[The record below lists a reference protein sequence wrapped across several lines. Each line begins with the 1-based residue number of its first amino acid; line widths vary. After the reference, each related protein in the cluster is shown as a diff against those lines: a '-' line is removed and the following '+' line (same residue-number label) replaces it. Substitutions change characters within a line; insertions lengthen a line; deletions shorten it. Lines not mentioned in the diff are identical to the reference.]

1 MTNNK
6 RKQTNQWQRLA
17 KRCIGLVVGLV
28 LATAAGCQSSK
39 QDTSASL
46 AKRRTARPSSFPQ
59 TNRTFSLSDRVEY
72 SAAYDK
78 ELEFIFRLSEKGK
91 WEEAEAEVGLLLQIH
106 PKDPTLLRIGEWVA
120 TQKKL
125 LRQQA
130 IEDRIR
136 TIDAKQTGMN
146 PSIKDIWKDNKSR
159 GLPPRK
165 DIRDVLEMIQAEP
178 YVPETYGKTITK
190 QGFLFD
196 ARSKLGRM
204 SGLLDNTVSIQT
216 DEQTVKDILFD
227 IGGKEGINFI
237 ADQGLAPLEQKLTLN
252 IDRVKLG
259 ELLSYISRNAGVQ
272 FQVGEDLIWV
282 IDSKASKELI
292 EQTRFY
298 RLRKGFMMP
307 AQFGPEETTLVTM
320 KPEKGPTTITE
331 TAKYK
336 MFVNDSITKRP
347 SIEDAITTFF
357 KGPEYMIDY
366 ERNLIVA
373 TGSPAQLEVL
383 ERIIEEFDRPIQQV
397 LIEAR
402 FITISEAAFLDLGF
416 RWASSVASNPPQ
428 DQTGIGNGALGS
440 EEGLL
445 TRVTFNNV
453 FKESSI
459 LSNADLSAALTALEQ
474 SGESQLLS
482 APRLTLLNN
491 RPGSINDGQVNY
503 FYEEFT
509 IEETLTERQYSQ
521 RLVPKGTPS
530 KITAGV
536 SLEVVASIGGDGQS
550 ILIALHPVVNQN
562 VSYVSLKGQTFDEA
576 SEGDQNKLEIFLP
589 QWRTQELATRVVVGS
604 GQSVMMGGVL
614 EREQRTIV
622 ESVPILGNLPGIGAM
637 FRKRSTIDK
646 PRYLLIFVTATLVDE
661 DGSFVTYEQPGD
673 ERPTPVSLP
682 KSLPTPGPTAF
693 PSPQPPAKP
702 SAESSATPAPTKPAE
717 GK

>member
-1 MTNNK
+1 MITNNK
-6 RKQTNQWQRLA
+6 PKQTNRRQYLT
-17 KRCIGLVVGLV
+17 KRCIGLAVGLA
-28 LATAAGCQSSK
+28 LATAVGCQSSK
-39 QDTSASL
+39 QDTPASL
-46 AKRRTARPSSFPQ
+46 AKSRTARPSSFPH
-59 TNRTFSLSDRVEY
+59 TNGTFSLNDRVEY

-78 ELEFIFRLSEKGK
+78 ELESIFRLSEKGK
-91 WEEAEAEVGLLLQIH
+91 WEEAEAEVGLLLQKH
-106 PKDPTLLRIGEWVA
+106 PDDSTLLRISAWVA
-120 TQKKL
+120 TQKTL

-136 TIDAKQTGMN
+136 TIDARQTGMN
-146 PSIKDIWKDNKSR
+146 PSIRDVWNDNKSR

-165 DIRDVLEMIQAEP
+165 DIRDALDMIEAEP
-178 YVPETYGKTITK
+178 YIPENFGKKITK

-196 ARSKLGRM
+196 ARSELGRM
-204 SGLLDNTVSIQT
+204 SGLLDNKVSIQT

-237 ADQGLAPLEQKLTLN
+237 ADEGLAPLQQKLTLN
-252 IDRVKLG
+252 LAKVKLG
-259 ELLSYISRNAGVQ
+259 ELLGYISRNTGVQ
-272 FQVGEDLIWV
+272 FQIGEDLIWV
-282 IDSKASKELI
+282 IDGKASKELI

-298 RLRKGFMMP
+298 RLRQGFMVP
-307 AQFGPEETTLVTM
+307 AQFGPEDTTLVTVQNP
-320 KPEKGPTTITE
+320 KAGTTTTTE
-331 TAKYK
+331 TAKYE
-336 MFVNDSITKRP
+336 MFVNDSIMKRP
-347 SIEDAITTFF
+347 SIEDAIAKFF
-357 KGPEYMIDY
+357 KGTDFMIDY

-373 TGSPAQLEVL
+373 TGTPAQFEVL

-402 FITISEAAFLDLGF
+402 FITISEASFLDLGF
-416 RWASSVASNPPQ
+416 RWASSVAGNPPQ
-428 DQTGIGNGALGS
+428 DQTGIGNGALSS

-445 TRVTFNNV
+445 TRITFKNV
-453 FKESSI
+453 FKENSI

-509 IEETLTERQYSQ
+509 IEETLTERQFTQ

-562 VSYVSLKGQTFDEA
+562 VRYVSLKGQTFDEA
-576 SEGDQNKLEIFLP
+576 SEGEQNRLEIFLP

-622 ESVPILGNLPGIGAM
+622 ESVPILGNLPGIGAI
-637 FRKRSTIDK
+637 FRKRSTVDK

-661 DGSFVTYEQPGD
+661 NGSFVSYEQPSE
-673 ERPTPVSLP
+673 ERPTPVNLP

-693 PSPQPPAKP
+693 PPPPA
-702 SAESSATPAPTKPAE
+702 PAKPAE

>member
-1 MTNNK
+1 MIADNK
-6 RKQTNQWQRLA
+6 RKQTNRRQRLA
-17 KRCIGLVVGLV
+17 KRSIGLAVGLA
-28 LATAAGCQSSK
+28 LAIAAGCQSSR
-39 QDTSASL
+39 QGTDG
-46 AKRRTARPSSFPQ
+46 
-59 TNRTFSLSDRVEY
+59 TFNLNDRVEY
-72 SAAYDK
+72 SAAYDR
-78 ELEFIFRLSEKGK
+78 ELESIFRLSEKGK
-91 WEEAEAEVGLLLQIH
+91 WEEAEAEVGLLLQKH
-106 PKDPTLLRIGEWVA
+106 PKDSTLLRIGEWVA

-146 PSIKDIWKDNKSR
+146 PSIRDIWQDNKNR

-165 DIRDVLEMIQAEP
+165 DIRDALEMIQAEP
-178 YVPETYGKTITK
+178 YVPETFGKKITK
-190 QGFLFD
+190 RGFLFD
-196 ARSKLGRM
+196 ARSELGRM
-204 SGLLDNTVSIQT
+204 SGLLDNTVSIQV
-216 DEQTVKDILFD
+216 DEKTVKEILFG

-237 ADQGLAPLEQKLTLN
+237 ADHGLAPLEQKLTLN
-252 IDRVKLG
+252 LDRVKLG
-259 ELLSYISRNAGVQ
+259 ELLGYISRNAGVQ

-282 IDSKASKELI
+282 IDGKASKELI

-298 RLRKGFMMP
+298 RLRHGFMMP
-307 AQFGPEETTLVTM
+307 AQFGPEETTLVTV

-331 TAKYK
+331 TAKYE
-336 MFVNDSITKRP
+336 MFVNDSIMKKP
-347 SIEDAITTFF
+347 SIEEAIEKFF
-357 KGPEYMIDY
+357 KGSHHMIDY

-373 TGSPAQLEVL
+373 TGTPAQFEVL

-402 FITISEAAFLDLGF
+402 FITISEAAFLDVGF
-416 RWASSVASNPPQ
+416 RWASSVAGSPSQ
-428 DQTGIGNGALGS
+428 DQTGIGGGALGS

-445 TRVTFNNV
+445 TRITFQNV
-453 FKESSI
+453 FKENSI

-491 RPGSINDGQVNY
+491 RPGSINDGEVNY
-503 FYEEFT
+503 YYEQFT

-521 RLVPKGTPS
+521 RLVPLGSPS

-550 ILIALHPVVNQN
+550 ILLALHPVVNQN
-562 VSYVSLKGQTFDEA
+562 VRYVSLKGQTIDEVT
-576 SEGDQNKLEIFLP
+576 EGEQNKLEIFLP

-604 GQSVMMGGVL
+604 GQSIMMGGVL

-622 ESVPILGNLPGIGAM
+622 ESVPILGNLPGIGAL

-646 PRYLLIFVTATLVDE
+646 PRYLLIFVTATLLDE
-661 DGSFVTYEQPGD
+661 TGSFVTYEQPGD
-673 ERPTPVSLP
+673 ERPAPVSLP

-693 PSPQPPAKP
+693 PPPPAPAKP
-702 SAESSATPAPTKPAE
+702 TE

>member
-1 MTNNK
+1 MTNDK
-6 RKQTNQWQRLA
+6 RKQTERRRRLA
-17 KRCIGLVVGLV
+17 KRYIGLALGLTLV
-28 LATAAGCQSSK
+28 MVAGCRSSK
-39 QDTSASL
+39 QGSEGS
-46 AKRRTARPSSFPQ
+46 
-59 TNRTFSLSDRVEY
+59 FSLGDRVEY

-78 ELEFIFRLSEKGK
+78 ELEFIFSLSERGK
-91 WEEAEAEVGLLLQIH
+91 WEEAEAEVGLLIQRY
-106 PKDPTLLRIGEWVA
+106 PGDTTLLRIGDWVA

-125 LRQQA
+125 LRQQS

-136 TIDAKQTGMN
+136 SIDAKQTGMN
-146 PSIKDIWKDNKSR
+146 PSIKDIWMDNKSR

-165 DIRDVLEMIQAEP
+165 DIRDALEMIQAEP
-178 YVPETYGKTITK
+178 YVPESFGKEITK

-196 ARSKLGRM
+196 ARSELGRM

-216 DEQTVKDILFD
+216 DEQTVKEILFD
-227 IGGKEGINFI
+227 IGGKEGINFV
-237 ADQGLAPLEQKLTLN
+237 ADQELAPLQQKLTLN
-252 IDRVKLG
+252 LDRVKLG
-259 ELLSYISRNAGVQ
+259 ELLGYISRNVGLQ
-272 FQVGEDLIWV
+272 FQVGENLIWV
-282 IDSKASKELI
+282 IDGKASKELI

-298 RLRKGFMMP
+298 RLRNGFMMP
-307 AQFGPEETTLVTM
+307 AQFGPEETTLVTV

-331 TAKYK
+331 TAKYE

-357 KGPEYMIDY
+357 KGKEHMIDY

-373 TGSPAQLEVL
+373 TGTPAQFEVL

-402 FITISEAAFLDLGF
+402 FITISEASFLDLGF
-416 RWASSVASNPPQ
+416 RWASSVAGNPPQ

-453 FKESSI
+453 FKENSI

-491 RPGSINDGQVNY
+491 RPGSINDGEVNY
-503 FYEEFT
+503 YYEQFT
-509 IEETLTERQYSQ
+509 IEETLTERSISQ
-521 RLVPKGTPS
+521 RLVPLGQPS

-550 ILIALHPVVNQN
+550 ILLALHPVVNQN
-562 VSYVSLKGQTFDEA
+562 VSYVSLKGQTIDEVTE
-576 SEGDQNKLEIFLP
+576 SDQNKLEIFLP
-589 QWRTQELATRVVVGS
+589 KWRTQELATRVVVGS
-604 GQSVMMGGVL
+604 GQSIMMGGVL

-646 PRYLLIFVTATLVDE
+646 PRYLLIFVTATLLDQN
-661 DGSFVTYEQPGD
+661 GSFVTYEQPRD
-673 ERPTPVSLP
+673 ERPNPVNLPESLP
-682 KSLPTPGPTAF
+682 ASSPTSSPPPTT
-693 PSPQPPAKP
+693 PAKP
-702 SAESSATPAPTKPAE
+702 VEDK
-717 GK
+717 

>member
-1 MTNNK
+1 MINDK
-6 RKQTNQWQRLA
+6 RKQTERRRRLT
-17 KRCIGLVVGLV
+17 KRGIGLALGLALV
-28 LATAAGCQSSK
+28 TVAGCRSSK
-39 QDTSASL
+39 Q
-46 AKRRTARPSSFPQ
+46 SSDGS
-59 TNRTFSLSDRVEY
+59 FSLSDKVQY
-72 SAAYDK
+72 SAAYDR
-78 ELEFIFRLSEKGK
+78 ELDSIFRLSEKGK
-91 WEEAEAEVGLLLQIH
+91 WEEAEAEVGLLLQKH
-106 PKDPTLLRIGEWVA
+106 PEDTTLLRIGEWAA
-120 TQKKL
+120 TQKTL

-136 TIDAKQTGMN
+136 TIDAKQSGMN
-146 PSIKDIWKDNKSR
+146 PSIKELWQESKDR

-165 DIRDVLEMIQAEP
+165 DIRDALEMIEAEP
-178 YVPETYGKTITK
+178 YVPETFGKKITK
-190 QGFLFD
+190 RGLLFD
-196 ARSKLGRM
+196 VQSERGRM

-216 DEQTVKDILFD
+216 DEQTVKEILFD
-227 IGGKEGINFI
+227 IGGKEGINFV
-237 ADQGLAPLEQKLTLN
+237 ADQGLAPLQQKLTLN
-252 IDRVKLG
+252 LDKVKLG
-259 ELLSYISRNAGVQ
+259 ELLGYISRNVGVQ
-272 FQVGEDLIWV
+272 FQVGENLIWV
-282 IDSKASKELI
+282 IDGKASKELI

-298 RLRKGFMMP
+298 RLRNGFMMP
-307 AQFGPEETTLVTM
+307 AQFGPEETTLVTV

-331 TAKYK
+331 TAKYE

-347 SIEDAITTFF
+347 SIEDAIATFF
-357 KGPEYMIDY
+357 KGPEHMIDY

-373 TGSPAQLEVL
+373 TGTPAQFEVL

-402 FITISEAAFLDLGF
+402 FITISEASFLDLGF
-416 RWASSVASNPPQ
+416 RWASSVAGNPPQ

-453 FKESSI
+453 FKENSI

-491 RPGSINDGQVNY
+491 RPGSINDGEVNY
-503 FYEEFT
+503 YYEQFT
-509 IEETLTERQYSQ
+509 IEETLTERSISQ
-521 RLVPKGTPS
+521 RLVPMGQPS

-562 VSYVSLKGQTFDEA
+562 VSYVSLKGQTIDEVTE
-576 SEGDQNKLEIFLP
+576 SEQNKLEIFLP
-589 QWRTQELATRVVVGS
+589 KWRTQELATRVVVGS

-646 PRYLLIFVTATLVDE
+646 PRYLLIFVTATLLDE
-661 DGSFVTYEQPGD
+661 NGAFVTYEQPGD
-673 ERPTPVSLP
+673 ERPTPVSVP
-682 KSLPTPGPTAF
+682 KSLPAPGPTAF
-693 PSPQPPAKP
+693 PMPPAPAPAKP
-702 SAESSATPAPTKPAE
+702 PE
-717 GK
+717 G

>member
-1 MTNNK
+1 MIADNK
-6 RKQTNQWQRLA
+6 RKQTNRRQRLA
-17 KRCIGLVVGLV
+17 KRSIGVAVGLA
-28 LATAAGCQSSK
+28 LAIAAGCQSSR
-39 QDTSASL
+39 QGTDG
-46 AKRRTARPSSFPQ
+46 
-59 TNRTFSLSDRVEY
+59 TFNLNDRVEY

-78 ELEFIFRLSEKGK
+78 ELESIFRLSEKGK
-91 WEEAEAEVGLLLQIH
+91 WEEAEAEVGLLLQKH
-106 PKDPTLLRIGEWVA
+106 PKDSTLLRIGEWVA

-146 PSIKDIWKDNKSR
+146 PSIRDIWQDNKNR

-165 DIRDVLEMIQAEP
+165 DIRDALEMIQAEP
-178 YVPETYGKTITK
+178 YVPETFGKKITK
-190 QGFLFD
+190 RGFLFD
-196 ARSKLGRM
+196 ARSELGRM
-204 SGLLDNTVSIQT
+204 SGLLDNTVSIQV
-216 DEQTVKDILFD
+216 DEKTVKEILFG

-237 ADQGLAPLEQKLTLN
+237 ADHGLAPLEQKLTLN
-252 IDRVKLG
+252 LDRVKLG
-259 ELLSYISRNAGVQ
+259 ELLGYISRNAGVQ

-282 IDSKASKELI
+282 IDGKASKELI

-298 RLRKGFMMP
+298 RLRHGFMMP
-307 AQFGPEETTLVTM
+307 AQFGPEETTLVTV

-331 TAKYK
+331 TAKYE
-336 MFVNDSITKRP
+336 MFVNDSIMKKP
-347 SIEDAITTFF
+347 SIEEAIEKFF
-357 KGPEYMIDY
+357 KGSDHMIDY

-373 TGSPAQLEVL
+373 TGTPAQFEVL

-402 FITISEAAFLDLGF
+402 FITISEAAFLDVGF
-416 RWASSVASNPPQ
+416 RWASSVAGSPSQ
-428 DQTGIGNGALGS
+428 DQTGIGGGALGS

-445 TRVTFNNV
+445 TRITFQNV
-453 FKESSI
+453 FKENSI
-459 LSNADLSAALTALEQ
+459 LSDADLSAALTALEQ

-491 RPGSINDGQVNY
+491 RPGSINDGEVNY
-503 FYEEFT
+503 YYEQFT

-521 RLVPKGTPS
+521 RLVPLGSPS

-550 ILIALHPVVNQN
+550 ILLALHPVVNQN
-562 VSYVSLKGQTFDEA
+562 VRYVSLKGQTIDEVT
-576 SEGDQNKLEIFLP
+576 EGEQNKLEIFLP

-604 GQSVMMGGVL
+604 GQSIMMGGVL

-622 ESVPILGNLPGIGAM
+622 ESVPILGNLPGIGAL

-646 PRYLLIFVTATLVDE
+646 PRYLLIFVTATLLDE
-661 DGSFVTYEQPGD
+661 TGSFVTYEQPGD
-673 ERPTPVSLP
+673 ERPAPVSLP

-693 PSPQPPAKP
+693 PPPPAPAKP
-702 SAESSATPAPTKPAE
+702 TE

>member
-1 MTNNK
+1 MKTCNP
-6 RKQTNQWQRLA
+6 REATDRLRLA
-17 KRCIGLVVGLV
+17 KRSLSLAFGLA

-39 QDTSASL
+39 QGSDG
-46 AKRRTARPSSFPQ
+46 
-59 TNRTFSLSDRVEY
+59 TFNLNDRVEY
-72 SAAYDK
+72 SAAYDR
-78 ELEFIFRLSEKGK
+78 ELELIFSLAERGK
-91 WEEAEAEVGLLLQIH
+91 WEEAEAEVSLLLQQY
-106 PKDPTLLRIGEWVA
+106 PEDNTLLRIGDWVA
-120 TQKKL
+120 TQKTL
-125 LRQQA
+125 LREQA

-136 TIDAKQTGMN
+136 SIDATHTGMN
-146 PSIKDIWKDNKSR
+146 PTAKDIWKDEKSR

-165 DIRDVLEMIQAEP
+165 DIRDALEMIQAEP
-178 YVPETYGKTITK
+178 YVPDSFGKKITK

-196 ARSKLGRM
+196 AQSEQGRM
-204 SGLLDNTVSIQT
+204 SGLLENAVSIQV
-216 DEQTVKDILFD
+216 DQKSVKDILFD
-227 IGGKEGINFI
+227 IGGKEDINFV
-237 ADQGLAPLEQKLTLN
+237 ADEGLEPLQQKLTLN
-252 IDRVKLG
+252 LEKVKLG
-259 ELLSYISRNAGVQ
+259 ELLGYISRNAGVQ

-282 IDSKASKELI
+282 IDSKSSKELI

-307 AQFGPEETTLVTM
+307 AQFGPEETTLVTV
-320 KPEKGPTTITE
+320 KNAKAGTATVTE
-331 TAKYK
+331 TAKYE

-347 SIEDAITTFF
+347 SIEDAIARFF
-357 KGPEYMIDY
+357 KGTDFMIDY

-373 TGSPAQLEVL
+373 TGTPAQFEVL

-402 FITISEAAFLDLGF
+402 FITISEAAFLDFGF
-416 RWASSVASNPPQ
+416 RWASSVAGSPPQ
-428 DQTGIGNGALGS
+428 DQTGIGNGALGR

-453 FKESSI
+453 FKENSI

-491 RPGSINDGQVNY
+491 RPGNINDGQVNY
-503 FYEEFT
+503 YYEEFT

-521 RLVPKGTPS
+521 RLVPKGKPE
-530 KITAGV
+530 KINAGV
-536 SLEVVASIGGDGQS
+536 SLDVVASIGGDGQS

-562 VSYVSLKGQTFDEA
+562 VTYVSLKGQTIDEA
-576 SEGDQNKLEIFLP
+576 SEGDQSRLEIFLP

-604 GQSVMMGGVL
+604 GQSIMMGGVL

-622 ESVPILGNLPGIGAM
+622 ESVPILGNLPGIGSL
-637 FRKRSTIDK
+637 FRKRSTIDR
-646 PRYLLIFVTATLVDE
+646 PRYLLIFVTATLLDE
-661 DGSFVTYEQPGD
+661 NGSFVSYEPPGGGH
-673 ERPTPVSLP
+673 PAPVSLP

-693 PSPQPPAKP
+693 PPPPA
-702 SAESSATPAPTKPAE
+702 PAKPAE

>member
-1 MTNNK
+1 M
-6 RKQTNQWQRLA
+6 A
-17 KRCIGLVVGLV
+17 KRCIGLAVGLA

-39 QDTSASL
+39 QDTTASL
-46 AKRRTARPSSFPQ
+46 AKSRTARPSSFPH
-59 TNRTFSLSDRVEY
+59 TNGTFSLNDKVEY

-78 ELEFIFRLSEKGK
+78 ELESIFRLSEKGK
-91 WEEAEAEVGLLLQIH
+91 WEEAEAEVGLLLQKH
-106 PKDPTLLRIGEWVA
+106 PDDSTLLRISAWVA
-120 TQKKL
+120 TQKTL

-136 TIDAKQTGMN
+136 TIDARQTGMN
-146 PSIKDIWKDNKSR
+146 PSIRDVWNDNKSR

-165 DIRDVLEMIQAEP
+165 DIRDALDMIEAEP
-178 YVPETYGKTITK
+178 YIPENFGKKITK

-196 ARSKLGRM
+196 ARSELGRM
-204 SGLLDNTVSIQT
+204 SGLLDNKVSIQT

-237 ADQGLAPLEQKLTLN
+237 ADEGLAPLQQKLTLN
-252 IDRVKLG
+252 LAKVKLG
-259 ELLSYISRNAGVQ
+259 ELLGYISRNAGVQ
-272 FQVGEDLIWV
+272 FQIGEDLIWV
-282 IDSKASKELI
+282 IDGKASKELI

-298 RLRKGFMMP
+298 RLQQGFMVP
-307 AQFGPEETTLVTM
+307 AQFGPEDTTLVTV
-320 KPEKGPTTITE
+320 KNPKAGTTTTTE
-331 TAKYK
+331 TAKYE
-336 MFVNDSITKRP
+336 MFVNDSIMKRP
-347 SIEDAITTFF
+347 SIEDAIAKFF
-357 KGPEYMIDY
+357 KGTDFMIDY

-373 TGSPAQLEVL
+373 TGTPAQFEVL

-402 FITISEAAFLDLGF
+402 FITISEASFLDLGF
-416 RWASSVASNPPQ
+416 RWASSVAGNPPQ
-428 DQTGIGNGALGS
+428 DQTGIGNGALSS

-445 TRVTFNNV
+445 TRITFKNV
-453 FKESSI
+453 FKENSI

-509 IEETLTERQYSQ
+509 IEETLTERQFTQ

-562 VSYVSLKGQTFDEA
+562 VRYVSLKGQTFDEA
-576 SEGDQNKLEIFLP
+576 SEGEQNRLEIFLP

-622 ESVPILGNLPGIGAM
+622 ESVPILGNLPGIGAI
-637 FRKRSTIDK
+637 FRKRSTVDK

-661 DGSFVTYEQPGD
+661 NGSFVTYEQPSD
-673 ERPTPVSLP
+673 ERPIPVNLP

-693 PSPQPPAKP
+693 PPPPA
-702 SAESSATPAPTKPAE
+702 SAKPAE

>member
-1 MTNNK
+1 MIADNK
-6 RKQTNQWQRLA
+6 RKQTNRRQRRA
-17 KRCIGLVVGLV
+17 KRSIGLAVGLA
-28 LATAAGCQSSK
+28 LATAAGCQSSR
-39 QDTSASL
+39 QGTDG
-46 AKRRTARPSSFPQ
+46 
-59 TNRTFSLSDRVEY
+59 TFNLNDRVEY

-78 ELEFIFRLSEKGK
+78 ELESIFRLSEKGK
-91 WEEAEAEVGLLLQIH
+91 WEEAEAEVGLLLQKH
-106 PKDPTLLRIGEWVA
+106 PKDSTLLRIGEWVA

-146 PSIKDIWKDNKSR
+146 PSIRDIWQDNKNR

-165 DIRDVLEMIQAEP
+165 DIRDALEMIQAEP
-178 YVPETYGKTITK
+178 YVPETFGKKITK
-190 QGFLFD
+190 RGFLFD
-196 ARSKLGRM
+196 ARSELGRM
-204 SGLLDNTVSIQT
+204 SGLLDNTVSIQV
-216 DEQTVKDILFD
+216 DEKTVKEILFG

-237 ADQGLAPLEQKLTLN
+237 ADHGLAPLEQKLTLN
-252 IDRVKLG
+252 LDRVKLG
-259 ELLSYISRNAGVQ
+259 ELLGYISRNAGVQ

-282 IDSKASKELI
+282 IDGKASKELI

-298 RLRKGFMMP
+298 RLRHGFMMP
-307 AQFGPEETTLVTM
+307 AQFGPEETTLVTV

-331 TAKYK
+331 TAKYE
-336 MFVNDSITKRP
+336 MFVNDSIMKKP
-347 SIEDAITTFF
+347 SIEEAIEKFF
-357 KGPEYMIDY
+357 KGSHHMIDY

-373 TGSPAQLEVL
+373 TGTPAQFEVL

-402 FITISEAAFLDLGF
+402 FITISEAAFLDVGF
-416 RWASSVASNPPQ
+416 RWASSVAGSPSQ
-428 DQTGIGNGALGS
+428 DQTGIGGGALGS

-445 TRVTFNNV
+445 TRITFQNV
-453 FKESSI
+453 FKENSI

-491 RPGSINDGQVNY
+491 RPGSINDGEVNY
-503 FYEEFT
+503 YYEQFT

-521 RLVPKGTPS
+521 RLVPLGSPS

-550 ILIALHPVVNQN
+550 ILLALHPVVNQN
-562 VSYVSLKGQTFDEA
+562 VRYVSLKGQTIDEVT
-576 SEGDQNKLEIFLP
+576 EGEQNKLEIFLP

-646 PRYLLIFVTATLVDE
+646 PRYLLIFVTATLLDE
-661 DGSFVTYEQPGD
+661 NGSFVTYEQPGGN
-673 ERPTPVSLP
+673 RPTPVSLP

-693 PSPQPPAKP
+693 PPPPA
-702 SAESSATPAPTKPAE
+702 PAKPAE

>member
-1 MTNNK
+1 MIADNK
-6 RKQTNQWQRLA
+6 RKQTNRRQRRA
-17 KRCIGLVVGLV
+17 KRSIGLAVGLA
-28 LATAAGCQSSK
+28 LATAAGCQSSR
-39 QDTSASL
+39 QGTDG
-46 AKRRTARPSSFPQ
+46 
-59 TNRTFSLSDRVEY
+59 TFNLNDRVEY

-78 ELEFIFRLSEKGK
+78 ELESIFRLSEKGK
-91 WEEAEAEVGLLLQIH
+91 WEEAEAEVGLLLQKH
-106 PKDPTLLRIGEWVA
+106 PKDSTLLRIGEWVA

-146 PSIKDIWKDNKSR
+146 PSIRDIWQDNKNR

-165 DIRDVLEMIQAEP
+165 DIRDALEMIQAEP
-178 YVPETYGKTITK
+178 YVPETFGKKITK
-190 QGFLFD
+190 RGFLFD
-196 ARSKLGRM
+196 ARSELGRM
-204 SGLLDNTVSIQT
+204 SGLLDNTVSIQV
-216 DEQTVKDILFD
+216 DEKTVKEILFG

-237 ADQGLAPLEQKLTLN
+237 ADHGLAPLEQKLTLN
-252 IDRVKLG
+252 LDRVKLG
-259 ELLSYISRNAGVQ
+259 ELLGYISRNAGVQ

-282 IDSKASKELI
+282 IDGKASKELI

-298 RLRKGFMMP
+298 RLRHGFMMP
-307 AQFGPEETTLVTM
+307 AQFGPEETTLVTV
-320 KPEKGPTTITE
+320 KPAKGPTTTTE

-336 MFVNDSITKRP
+336 MFVNDSIMKRP
-347 SIEDAITTFF
+347 SIEDAIGRFF

-373 TGSPAQLEVL
+373 TGTPAQFEVL

-402 FITISEAAFLDLGF
+402 FITISEAAFLDVGF
-416 RWASSVASNPPQ
+416 RWASSVAGSPSQ
-428 DQTGIGNGALGS
+428 DQTGIGGGALGS

-445 TRVTFNNV
+445 TRITFQNV
-453 FKESSI
+453 FKENSI

-491 RPGSINDGQVNY
+491 RPGSINDGEVNY
-503 FYEEFT
+503 YYEQFT

-521 RLVPKGTPS
+521 RVVPLGSPS

-550 ILIALHPVVNQN
+550 ILLALHPVVNQN
-562 VSYVSLKGQTFDEA
+562 VRYVSLKGQTIDEVT
-576 SEGDQNKLEIFLP
+576 EGEQNKLEIFLP

-622 ESVPILGNLPGIGAM
+622 ESVPILGNLPGIGAL

-646 PRYLLIFVTATLVDE
+646 PRYLLIFVTATLLDE
-661 DGSFVTYEQPGD
+661 TGSFVTYEQPGD
-673 ERPTPVSLP
+673 ERPAPVSLP

-693 PSPQPPAKP
+693 PPPPAPAKP
-702 SAESSATPAPTKPAE
+702 TE

>member
-1 MTNNK
+1 MT
-6 RKQTNQWQRLA
+6 
-17 KRCIGLVVGLV
+17 KRCIGLAVGLA

-39 QDTSASL
+39 QDTPASL
-46 AKRRTARPSSFPQ
+46 AKSRTARPSSFPH
-59 TNRTFSLSDRVEY
+59 TNGTFSLNDRVEY

-78 ELEFIFRLSEKGK
+78 ELESIFRLSEKGK
-91 WEEAEAEVGLLLQIH
+91 WEEAEVEVGLLLQKH
-106 PKDPTLLRIGEWVA
+106 PDDTTLLRIGAWVA
-120 TQKKL
+120 TQKTL

-136 TIDAKQTGMN
+136 TIDARQTGMN
-146 PSIKDIWKDNKSR
+146 PSIKDVWKDNKSR

-165 DIRDVLEMIQAEP
+165 DIRDALDMIEAEP
-178 YVPETYGKTITK
+178 YIPENFGKKITK

-196 ARSKLGRM
+196 ARSELGRM
-204 SGLLDNTVSIQT
+204 SGLLDNKVSIQT

-237 ADQGLAPLEQKLTLN
+237 ADEGLAPLQQKLTLN
-252 IDRVKLG
+252 LAKVKLG
-259 ELLSYISRNAGVQ
+259 ELLGYISRNAGVQ
-272 FQVGEDLIWV
+272 FQIGEDLIWV
-282 IDSKASKELI
+282 IDGKASKELI

-298 RLRKGFMMP
+298 RLRQGFMMP
-307 AQFGPEETTLVTM
+307 AQFGPEDTTLVTVNNA
-320 KPEKGPTTITE
+320 KAGTTTTTE
-331 TAKYK
+331 TAKYE
-336 MFVNDSITKRP
+336 MFVNDSIMKRP
-347 SIEDAITTFF
+347 SIEDAIAKFF
-357 KGPEYMIDY
+357 KGTDFMIDY

-373 TGSPAQLEVL
+373 TGTPAQFEVL

-402 FITISEAAFLDLGF
+402 FITISEASFLDLGF
-416 RWASSVASNPPQ
+416 RWASSVAGNPPQ
-428 DQTGIGNGALGS
+428 DQTGIGNGALSS

-445 TRVTFNNV
+445 TRITFKNV
-453 FKESSI
+453 FKENSI

-509 IEETLTERQYSQ
+509 IEETLTERQFTQ

-562 VSYVSLKGQTFDEA
+562 VRYVSLKGQTFDEA
-576 SEGDQNKLEIFLP
+576 SEGEQNKLEIFLP

-622 ESVPILGNLPGIGAM
+622 ESVPILGNLPGIGSI

-646 PRYLLIFVTATLVDE
+646 PRYLLIFVTATLLDE
-661 DGSFVTYEQPGD
+661 NGSFVTYEQPGGN
-673 ERPTPVSLP
+673 RPTPVSLP
-682 KSLPTPGPTAF
+682 KSMPTPGPTAF
-693 PSPQPPAKP
+693 PPPPA
-702 SAESSATPAPTKPAE
+702 PAKPAE

>member
-1 MTNNK
+1 MIADNK
-6 RKQTNQWQRLA
+6 RKQTNRRQRLA
-17 KRCIGLVVGLV
+17 KRSIGLAVGLA
-28 LATAAGCQSSK
+28 LATAAGCQSSR
-39 QDTSASL
+39 QGTDG
-46 AKRRTARPSSFPQ
+46 
-59 TNRTFSLSDRVEY
+59 TFNLNDRVEY
-72 SAAYDK
+72 SAAYDR
-78 ELEFIFRLSEKGK
+78 ELESIFRLSEKGK
-91 WEEAEAEVGLLLQIH
+91 WEEAEAEVGLLLQKH
-106 PKDPTLLRIGEWVA
+106 PKDSTLLRIGEWVA

-146 PSIKDIWKDNKSR
+146 PSIRDIWQDNKNR

-165 DIRDVLEMIQAEP
+165 DIRDALEMIQAEP
-178 YVPETYGKTITK
+178 YVPETFGKKITK
-190 QGFLFD
+190 RGFLFD
-196 ARSKLGRM
+196 ARSELGRM
-204 SGLLDNTVSIQT
+204 SGLLDNTVSIQV
-216 DEQTVKDILFD
+216 DEKTVKEILFG

-237 ADQGLAPLEQKLTLN
+237 ADHGLAPLEQKLTLN
-252 IDRVKLG
+252 LDRVKLG
-259 ELLSYISRNAGVQ
+259 ELLGYISRNAGVQ

-282 IDSKASKELI
+282 IDGKASKELI

-298 RLRKGFMMP
+298 RLRHGFMMP
-307 AQFGPEETTLVTM
+307 AQFGPEETTLVTV

-331 TAKYK
+331 TAKYE
-336 MFVNDSITKRP
+336 MFVNDSIMKKP
-347 SIEDAITTFF
+347 SIEEAIEKFF
-357 KGPEYMIDY
+357 KGSHHMIDY

-373 TGSPAQLEVL
+373 TGTPAQFEVL

-402 FITISEAAFLDLGF
+402 FITISEAAFLDVGF
-416 RWASSVASNPPQ
+416 RWASSVAGSPSQ
-428 DQTGIGNGALGS
+428 DQTGIGGGALGS

-445 TRVTFNNV
+445 TRITFQNV
-453 FKESSI
+453 FKENSI

-491 RPGSINDGQVNY
+491 RPGSINDGEVNY
-503 FYEEFT
+503 YYEQFT

-521 RLVPKGTPS
+521 RLVPLGSPS

-550 ILIALHPVVNQN
+550 ILLALHPVVNQN
-562 VSYVSLKGQTFDEA
+562 VRYVSLKGQTIDEVT
-576 SEGDQNKLEIFLP
+576 EGEQNKLEIFLP

-622 ESVPILGNLPGIGAM
+622 ESVPILGNLPGIGAL

-646 PRYLLIFVTATLVDE
+646 PRYLLIFVTATLLDE
-661 DGSFVTYEQPGD
+661 TGSFVTYEQPGD
-673 ERPTPVSLP
+673 ERPAPVSLP

-693 PSPQPPAKP
+693 PPPPAPAKP
-702 SAESSATPAPTKPAE
+702 TE

>member
-1 MTNNK
+1 MKTCNP
-6 RKQTNQWQRLA
+6 REATDRLRLA
-17 KRCIGLVVGLV
+17 KRSLSLAFGLA

-39 QDTSASL
+39 QGSDG
-46 AKRRTARPSSFPQ
+46 
-59 TNRTFSLSDRVEY
+59 TFNLNDRVEY
-72 SAAYDK
+72 SAAYDR
-78 ELEFIFRLSEKGK
+78 ELELIFSLAERGK
-91 WEEAEAEVGLLLQIH
+91 WEEAEAEVSLLLQQY
-106 PKDPTLLRIGEWVA
+106 PEDNTLLRIGDWVA
-120 TQKKL
+120 TQKTL
-125 LRQQA
+125 LREQA

-136 TIDAKQTGMN
+136 SIDATHTGMN
-146 PSIKDIWKDNKSR
+146 PTAKDIWKDEKSR

-165 DIRDVLEMIQAEP
+165 DIRDALEMIQAEP
-178 YVPETYGKTITK
+178 YVPDSFGKKITK

-196 ARSKLGRM
+196 AQSEQGRM
-204 SGLLDNTVSIQT
+204 SGLLENAVSIQV
-216 DEQTVKDILFD
+216 DQKSVKDILFD
-227 IGGKEGINFI
+227 IGGKEDINFV
-237 ADQGLAPLEQKLTLN
+237 ADEGLEPLQQKLTLN
-252 IDRVKLG
+252 LEKVKLG
-259 ELLSYISRNAGVQ
+259 ELLGYISRNAGVQ

-282 IDSKASKELI
+282 IDSKSSKELI

-307 AQFGPEETTLVTM
+307 AQFGPEETTLVTV
-320 KPEKGPTTITE
+320 KNAKAGTATVTE
-331 TAKYK
+331 TAKYE

-347 SIEDAITTFF
+347 SIEDAIARFF
-357 KGPEYMIDY
+357 KGPDFMIDY

-373 TGSPAQLEVL
+373 TGTPAQFEVL

-402 FITISEAAFLDLGF
+402 FITISEAAFLDFGF
-416 RWASSVASNPPQ
+416 RWASSVAGSPPQ
-428 DQTGIGNGALGS
+428 DQTGIGNGALGR

-453 FKESSI
+453 FKENSI

-491 RPGSINDGQVNY
+491 RPGNINDGQVNY
-503 FYEEFT
+503 YYEEFT

-521 RLVPKGTPS
+521 RLVPKGKPE
-530 KITAGV
+530 KINAGV
-536 SLEVVASIGGDGQS
+536 SLDVVASIGGDGQS

-562 VSYVSLKGQTFDEA
+562 VTYVSLKGQTIDEA
-576 SEGDQNKLEIFLP
+576 SEGDQSRLEIFLP

-604 GQSVMMGGVL
+604 GQSIMMGGVL

-622 ESVPILGNLPGIGAM
+622 ESVPILGNLPGIGSL
-637 FRKRSTIDK
+637 FRKRSTIDR
-646 PRYLLIFVTATLVDE
+646 PRYLLIFVTATLLDE
-661 DGSFVTYEQPGD
+661 NGSFVSYEPPGGGH
-673 ERPTPVSLP
+673 PAPVSLP

-693 PSPQPPAKP
+693 PPPPA
-702 SAESSATPAPTKPAE
+702 PAKPAE

>member
-1 MTNNK
+1 MTTCNPREENI
-6 RKQTNQWQRLA
+6 RQRLA
-17 KRCIGLVVGLV
+17 KRCLSLAVGLA

-39 QDTSASL
+39 QGTDG
-46 AKRRTARPSSFPQ
+46 
-59 TNRTFSLSDRVEY
+59 TFNLNDRVEY
-72 SAAYDK
+72 NAAYDK
-78 ELEFIFRLSEKGK
+78 ELESIFSLTERGK
-91 WEEAEAEVGLLLQIH
+91 WEEAEAEVGLLLQQY
-106 PKDPTLLRIGEWVA
+106 PEDETLQRIGEWVA

-136 TIDAKQTGMN
+136 SIDATHTGMN
-146 PSIKDIWKDNKSR
+146 PSIKDIWEDEKSR

-165 DIRDVLEMIQAEP
+165 DIRDAIEMIQAEP
-178 YVPETYGKTITK
+178 YVPESFGKKITK

-196 ARSKLGRM
+196 TRSEQGRM
-204 SGLLDNTVSIQT
+204 SGLLENTVSIQV
-216 DEQTVKDILFD
+216 EQKTVQDILFD
-227 IGGKEGINFI
+227 IGGNEGINFI
-237 ADQGLAPLEQKLTLN
+237 ADEGLAPLQQKLTLN
-252 IDRVKLG
+252 LEKVKLG
-259 ELLSYISRNAGVQ
+259 ELLGYISRNAGVQ

-282 IDSKASKELI
+282 IDGKASKELI

-298 RLRKGFMMP
+298 RLRNGFMMP
-307 AQFGPEETTLVTM
+307 AQFGPEETTLVTV
-320 KPEKGPTTITE
+320 KPEKGPTTVTE
-331 TAKYK
+331 TAKYE

-347 SIEDAITTFF
+347 SIEDAIGRFF
-357 KGPEYMIDY
+357 KGTDYMIDY

-373 TGSPAQLEVL
+373 TGTPDQFEIL
-383 ERIIEEFDRPIQQV
+383 ERIIDEFDRPIQQV

-416 RWASSVASNPPQ
+416 RWASSAAATPPQ
-428 DQTGIGNGALGS
+428 DQTGIGNGALGR

-445 TRVTFNNV
+445 TRITFTNV
-453 FKESSI
+453 FKENSI

-491 RPGSINDGQVNY
+491 RPGTINDGQVNY
-503 FYEEFT
+503 YYEEFT
-509 IEETLTERQYSQ
+509 IEETLTERQYTQ
-521 RLVPKGTPS
+521 RMVPKGKPV

-536 SLEVVASIGGDGQS
+536 SLDVVASIGGDGQS

-562 VSYVSLKGQTFDEA
+562 VTYVSLKGQTIDEA
-576 SEGDQNKLEIFLP
+576 SEGEQSKLEIFLP

-622 ESVPILGNLPGIGAM
+622 ESVPILGNLPGIGSI
-637 FRKRSTIDK
+637 FRKRSSIDK
-646 PRYLLIFVTATLVDE
+646 PRYLLIFVTATLLDE
-661 DGSFVTYEQPGD
+661 NGSFVTYGQPGD

-693 PSPQPPAKP
+693 PPPPA
-702 SAESSATPAPTKPAE
+702 PAKPAE

>member
-1 MTNNK
+1 MIADNK
-6 RKQTNQWQRLA
+6 RKQTNRRQRRA
-17 KRCIGLVVGLV
+17 KRSIGLAVGLA
-28 LATAAGCQSSK
+28 LATAAGCQSSR
-39 QDTSASL
+39 QGTDG
-46 AKRRTARPSSFPQ
+46 
-59 TNRTFSLSDRVEY
+59 TFNLNDRVEY

-78 ELEFIFRLSEKGK
+78 ELESSFRLSEKGK
-91 WEEAEAEVGLLLQIH
+91 WEEAEAEVGLLLQKH
-106 PKDPTLLRIGEWVA
+106 PKDSTLLRIGEWVA

-146 PSIKDIWKDNKSR
+146 PSIRDIWQDNKNR

-165 DIRDVLEMIQAEP
+165 DIRDALEMIQAEP
-178 YVPETYGKTITK
+178 YVPETFGKKITK
-190 QGFLFD
+190 RGFLFD
-196 ARSKLGRM
+196 ARSELGRM
-204 SGLLDNTVSIQT
+204 SGLLDNTVSIQV
-216 DEQTVKDILFD
+216 DEKTVKEILFG

-237 ADQGLAPLEQKLTLN
+237 ADHGLAPLEQKLTLN
-252 IDRVKLG
+252 LDRVKLG
-259 ELLSYISRNAGVQ
+259 ELLGYISRNAGVQ

-282 IDSKASKELI
+282 IDGKASKELI

-298 RLRKGFMMP
+298 RLRHGFMMP
-307 AQFGPEETTLVTM
+307 AQFGPEETTLVTV

-331 TAKYK
+331 TAKYE
-336 MFVNDSITKRP
+336 MFVNDSIMKKP
-347 SIEDAITTFF
+347 SIEEAIEKFF
-357 KGPEYMIDY
+357 KGSDHMIDY

-373 TGSPAQLEVL
+373 TGTPAQFEVL

-402 FITISEAAFLDLGF
+402 FITISEAAFLDVGF
-416 RWASSVASNPPQ
+416 RWASSVAGSPSQ
-428 DQTGIGNGALGS
+428 DQTGIGGGALGS

-445 TRVTFNNV
+445 TRITFQNV
-453 FKESSI
+453 FKENSI

-491 RPGSINDGQVNY
+491 RPGSINDGEVNY
-503 FYEEFT
+503 YYEQFT

-521 RLVPKGTPS
+521 RLVPLGSPS

-550 ILIALHPVVNQN
+550 ILLALHPVVNQN
-562 VSYVSLKGQTFDEA
+562 VRYVSLKGQTIDEVT
-576 SEGDQNKLEIFLP
+576 EGEQNKLEIFLP

-622 ESVPILGNLPGIGAM
+622 ESVPILGNLPGIGAL

-646 PRYLLIFVTATLVDE
+646 PRYLLIFVTATLIDT
-661 DGSFVTYEQPGD
+661 DGSFVTYEQPRD
-673 ERPTPVSLP
+673 ERPAPVNVP
-682 KSLPTPGPTAF
+682 KSLPAPGPTAF
-693 PSPQPPAKP
+693 PMPPAPAPAKP
-702 SAESSATPAPTKPAE
+702 PE
-717 GK
+717 G

>member
-1 MTNNK
+1 MIADNK
-6 RKQTNQWQRLA
+6 RKQTNRRQRRA
-17 KRCIGLVVGLV
+17 KRSIGLAVGLA
-28 LATAAGCQSSK
+28 LATAAGCQSSR
-39 QDTSASL
+39 QGTDG
-46 AKRRTARPSSFPQ
+46 
-59 TNRTFSLSDRVEY
+59 TFNLNDRVEY
-72 SAAYDK
+72 SAAYDR
-78 ELEFIFRLSEKGK
+78 ELESIFRLSEKGK
-91 WEEAEAEVGLLLQIH
+91 WEEAEAEVGLLLQKH
-106 PKDPTLLRIGEWVA
+106 PKDSTLLRIGEWVA

-146 PSIKDIWKDNKSR
+146 PSIRDIWQDNKNR

-165 DIRDVLEMIQAEP
+165 DIRDALEMIQAEP
-178 YVPETYGKTITK
+178 YVPETFGKKITK
-190 QGFLFD
+190 RGFLFD
-196 ARSKLGRM
+196 ARSELGRM
-204 SGLLDNTVSIQT
+204 SGLLDNTVSIQV
-216 DEQTVKDILFD
+216 DEKTVKEILFG

-237 ADQGLAPLEQKLTLN
+237 ADHGLAPLEQKLTLN
-252 IDRVKLG
+252 LDRVKLG
-259 ELLSYISRNAGVQ
+259 ELLGYISRNAGVQ

-282 IDSKASKELI
+282 IDGKASKELI

-298 RLRKGFMMP
+298 RLRHGFMMP
-307 AQFGPEETTLVTM
+307 AQFGPEETTLVTV

-331 TAKYK
+331 TAKYE
-336 MFVNDSITKRP
+336 MFVNDSIMKKP
-347 SIEDAITTFF
+347 SIEEAIEKFF
-357 KGPEYMIDY
+357 KGSHHMIDY

-373 TGSPAQLEVL
+373 TGTPAQFEVL

-402 FITISEAAFLDLGF
+402 FITISEAAFLDVGF
-416 RWASSVASNPPQ
+416 RWASSVAGSPSQ
-428 DQTGIGNGALGS
+428 DQTGIGGGALGS

-445 TRVTFNNV
+445 TRITFQNV
-453 FKESSI
+453 FKENSI

-491 RPGSINDGQVNY
+491 RPGSINDGEVNY
-503 FYEEFT
+503 YYEQFT

-521 RLVPKGTPS
+521 RLVPLGSPS

-550 ILIALHPVVNQN
+550 ILLALHPVVNQN
-562 VSYVSLKGQTFDEA
+562 VRYVSLKGQTIDEVT
-576 SEGDQNKLEIFLP
+576 EGEQNKLEIFLP

-622 ESVPILGNLPGIGAM
+622 ESVPILGNLPGIGAL

-646 PRYLLIFVTATLVDE
+646 PRYLLIFVTATLLDE
-661 DGSFVTYEQPGD
+661 TGSFVTYEQPGD
-673 ERPTPVSLP
+673 ERPAPVSLP

-693 PSPQPPAKP
+693 PPPPAPAKP
-702 SAESSATPAPTKPAE
+702 TE

>member
-1 MTNNK
+1 MIADNK
-6 RKQTNQWQRLA
+6 RKQTNRRQRRA
-17 KRCIGLVVGLV
+17 KRSIGLAVGLA
-28 LATAAGCQSSK
+28 LATAAGCQSSR
-39 QDTSASL
+39 QGTDG
-46 AKRRTARPSSFPQ
+46 
-59 TNRTFSLSDRVEY
+59 TFNLNDRVEY
-72 SAAYDK
+72 SAAYDR
-78 ELEFIFRLSEKGK
+78 ELESIFRLSEKGK
-91 WEEAEAEVGLLLQIH
+91 WEEAEAEVGLLLQKH
-106 PKDPTLLRIGEWVA
+106 PKDSTLLRIGEWVA

-146 PSIKDIWKDNKSR
+146 PSIRDIWQDNKNR

-165 DIRDVLEMIQAEP
+165 DIRDALEMIQAEP
-178 YVPETYGKTITK
+178 YVPETFGKKITK
-190 QGFLFD
+190 RGFLFD
-196 ARSKLGRM
+196 ARSELGRM
-204 SGLLDNTVSIQT
+204 SGLLDNTVSIQV
-216 DEQTVKDILFD
+216 DEKTVKEILFG

-237 ADQGLAPLEQKLTLN
+237 ADHGLAPLEQKLTLN
-252 IDRVKLG
+252 LDRVKLG
-259 ELLSYISRNAGVQ
+259 ELLGYISRNAGVQ

-282 IDSKASKELI
+282 IDGKASKELI

-298 RLRKGFMMP
+298 RLRHGFMMP
-307 AQFGPEETTLVTM
+307 AQFGPEETTLVTV

-331 TAKYK
+331 TAKYE
-336 MFVNDSITKRP
+336 MFVNDSIMKKP
-347 SIEDAITTFF
+347 SIEEAIEKFF
-357 KGPEYMIDY
+357 KGSHHMIDY

-373 TGSPAQLEVL
+373 TGTPAQFEVL

-402 FITISEAAFLDLGF
+402 FITISEAAFLDVGF
-416 RWASSVASNPPQ
+416 RWASSVAGSPSQ
-428 DQTGIGNGALGS
+428 DQTGIGGGALGS

-445 TRVTFNNV
+445 TRITFQNV
-453 FKESSI
+453 FKENSI

-491 RPGSINDGQVNY
+491 RPGSINDGEVNY
-503 FYEEFT
+503 YYEQFT

-521 RLVPKGTPS
+521 RLVPLGSPS

-550 ILIALHPVVNQN
+550 ILLALHPVVNQN
-562 VSYVSLKGQTFDEA
+562 VRYVSLKGQTIDEVT
-576 SEGDQNKLEIFLP
+576 EGEQNKLEIFLP

-604 GQSVMMGGVL
+604 GQSIMMGGVL

-622 ESVPILGNLPGIGAM
+622 ESVPILGNLPGIGAI

-646 PRYLLIFVTATLVDE
+646 PRYLLIFVTATLLDE
-661 DGSFVTYEQPGD
+661 TGSFVTYEQPGD
-673 ERPTPVSLP
+673 ERPAPVSLP

-693 PSPQPPAKP
+693 PPPPAP
-702 SAESSATPAPTKPAE
+702 GKPAE